1 MFRKNL
7 IELTELQIKHTK
19 VILNLYFLRHKLFVI
34 LDTNPSNERCSTK
47 IQYTFIIMLLRF
59 SFS

>member
-19 VILNLYFLRHKLFVI
+19 VNLKFRILKMMNVCYFRLKFKQLKVLYNNLKHLHK
-34 LDTNPSNERCSTK
+34 
-47 IQYTFIIMLLRF
+47 
-59 SFS
+59 